1 MKTTVS
7 LQGKGTFIEYCVG
20 RIHGGR
26 KNALDRHDLDASS
39 DLRSDWYEN
48 TRLLQ
53 SVFRQDHWWA
63 VDDLE
68 HAMGF
73 VFDDR
78 NSLESHLSHMVCKI
92 DGAAVQIDPNEFQM
106 SFYAPE
112 PLPPIGKEDLA
123 VCHGCL
129 RQATLSL
136 DAEIDPPVD
145 PSLITLSFID
155 YPGVGLI
162 LIDMDIDGHD
172 DLEFEWGETTYLQPR
187 FLGKDEINGIT
198 G

>member
-1 MKTTVS
+1 MKTAIS
-7 LQGKGTFIEYCVG
+7 LQWEGIFIEYCVG
-20 RIHGGR
+20 RIHGAR
-26 KNALDRHDLDASS
+26 KNALESINWDSAVDLQSV
-39 DLRSDWYEN
+39 WYEN

-53 SVFRQDHWWA
+53 SIFEEDHWWA

-78 NSLESHLSHMVCKI
+78 SSLETHLSDIVCKV
-92 DGAAVQIDPNEFQM
+92 DGSTVNIDPNEFQM

-112 PLPPIGKEDLA
+112 PLPPIGSEDIA

-129 RQATLSL
+129 RQATMSL
-136 DAEIDPPVD
+136 RVELDPPVD
-145 PSLITLSFID
+145 PSRITLSFIN
-155 YPGVGLI
+155 YPDIGLI

-172 DLEFEWGETTYLQPR
+172 ELEFDWGETTYLQPR